1 MTERYV
7 SYWQRLDDL
16 ESRLSLD
23 LAGQLG
29 DIEARLSSRLDALSS
44 NVRPVPKQTFVLKS
58 VLDQALE
65 TAMSLL
71 RADRG
76 NVQIADPATGALRI
90 AAQAGFSAEFLE
102 YFAVVDDEAS
112 ACGRAATNLAQIVI
126 PDVTT
131 EPGFAAHRDIAA
143 ASGFRAVQSTPLI
156 DSAGVL
162 RGVLSTHYREPYQ
175 PPAHDLEVMRRLG
188 LLVGHVIG

>member
-1 MTERYV
+1 MAERNA

-23 LAGQLG
+23 VAGQLG
-29 DIEARLSSRLDALSS
+29 DIEARLSSRLDALSRSIGNGQRPNS
-44 NVRPVPKQTFVLKS
+44 NLTPMLE
-58 VLDQALE
+58 QALE

-76 NVQIADPATGALRI
+76 NIQLADPATGALRI

-102 YFAVVDDEAS
+102 YFAVVDEDAS
-112 ACGRAATNLAQIVI
+112 ACGRAATQLAQIVI
-126 PDVTT
+126 PDVTI
-131 EPGFAAHRDIAA
+131 EPGFAPHRDIAA

-156 DSAGVL
+156 DSSGVV
-162 RGVLSTHYREPYQ
+162 RGVLSTHYPQPYQ
-175 PPAHDLEVMRRLG
+175 PPRHDLDVMRQLG
-188 LLVGHVIG
+188 ILLGHVIA